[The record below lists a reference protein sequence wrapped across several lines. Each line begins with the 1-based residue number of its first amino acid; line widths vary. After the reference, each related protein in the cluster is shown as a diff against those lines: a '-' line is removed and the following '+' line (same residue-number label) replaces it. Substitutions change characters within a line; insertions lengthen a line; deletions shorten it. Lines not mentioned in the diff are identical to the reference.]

1 MSRHAPRISGLLGVV
16 HRVADEWR
24 ILVVDTAGGSPR
36 VRGTETVPAA
46 SPASVRSFLES
57 ARVEHVLQVVPASA
71 SVCRTCTLPD
81 AEGEALDAA
90 LRLQAETWLLAGTPE
105 HRYGGGVLPKAAA
118 ETSRTGIVASWPETA
133 RVDEAPSPVDSHWVP
148 EPVALAALLH
158 DQRPAEP
165 LLSVDRARGSVAM
178 ALCDPGGASIRST
191 HVDLETDWRP
201 VLERVIV
208 ETALGGD
215 HTPAFARRAAADVVG
230 SLGNLGAREAGC
242 VLPPAIIE
250 SARRRLADA
259 GGDDQWWNTFGVA
272 AGAALAAVGPF
283 ADAAHLE
290 RDAIIEEET
299 LLSRLADAV
308 ARPRTA
314 AIVAGVCVLLLAVLP
329 LLTSGLRRAVLQ
341 ARHGDVATLADQVT
355 QATARLAMYDALE
368 DRSWSMTK
376 LLGDIASNTP
386 EGITLTNLTVS
397 LDQQTFSARGEAL
410 GRAGDEAPQ
419 RLLLMQQQLGETDG
433 LFSSVSIDWDRENNF
448 GAYNITISADIA
460 QPFVRPEYPV
470 ERDFGKWTAWMRQQN
485 MPPPDPDADDA
496 GDGAGDGGD
505 GNGGDG
511 DVPPDAIASAGDG
524 DDQGAGRVR
533 DLGSAPSRPRIDTTP
548 RSSGGSAA
556 RDAERGGVEPG
567 DTPTIGAIPRA
578 STDRPGTTRTDRDPR
593 ERIGSSGTALEGGS
607 VEART
612 GSAAGGGDIPE
623 PLTAAQIATFDRPQ
637 VLDYMRRVSTART
650 RFRGVEGQEAL
661 EERLGNEFDMLK
673 DRLREISD
681 SGGGR

>member
-1 MSRHAPRISGLLGVV
+1 MSRHSPRISGLLGVV

-36 VRGTETVPAA
+36 VRGAETVPAT
-46 SPASVRSFLES
+46 SPANVKSFLES
-57 ARVEHVLQVVPASA
+57 ARVDHVLQVVPASA

-81 AEGEALDAA
+81 AEDDALDAA

-105 HRYGGGVLPKAAA
+105 HRYGGGILPKAAA

-133 RVDEAPSPVDSHWVP
+133 RVDEAPSPVESHWVP
-148 EPVALAALLH
+148 EPIALAALLH

-178 ALCDPGGASIRST
+178 ALCDPGGASIRAT
-191 HVDLETDWRP
+191 HVDLEDQWRP

-215 HTPAFARRAAADVVG
+215 HSPAFARQAATGVVAA
-230 SLGNLGAREAGC
+230 LGALGTREAGC
-242 VLPPAIIE
+242 VLPPAVME

-259 GGDDQWWNTFGVA
+259 GGDDRWWNTYGIA

-283 ADAAHLE
+283 VDAANLE
-290 RDAIIEEET
+290 RDAVIEEET
-299 LLSRLADAV
+299 ILSRLADSV

-329 LLTSGLRRAVLQ
+329 LITSGLRRAVLQ
-341 ARHGDVATLADQVT
+341 VRHGDVAAMADQVT
-355 QATARLAMYDALE
+355 QATSRLAMYEALE

-397 LDQQTFSARGEAL
+397 LDQQKFSARGEAL
-410 GRAGDEAPQ
+410 GRDGDGAPE
-419 RLLLMQQQLGETDG
+419 RLLLMQQQLGETSG

-448 GAYNITISADIA
+448 GAYSISISADIT

-470 ERDFGKWTAWMRQQN
+470 DRDFGTWTAWMRQNN
-485 MPPPDPDADDA
+485 MPPPDPDAEDE
-496 GDGAGDGGD
+496 GD
-505 GNGGDG
+505 GNAGA
-511 DVPPDAIASAGDG
+511 PTDAIASVAGDPE
-524 DDQGAGRVR
+524 AAAARPI
-533 DLGSAPSRPRIDTTP
+533 PSGRIDTTP
-548 RSSGGSAA
+548 RPGAGGSSAA

-567 DTPTIGAIPRA
+567 GTPTIGEIPRA
-578 STDRPGTTRTDRDPR
+578 SSDRPDFTRPGRDPVD
-593 ERIGSSGTALEGGS
+593 RIGTSGAEITAGS
-607 VEART
+607 EESRT
-612 GSAAGGGDIPE
+612 GNAAGGGDVPE
-623 PLTAAQIATFDRPQ
+623 PLTSSQIATFDRPQ
-637 VLDYMRRVSTART
+637 VLDYMRRVSNARS

-661 EERLGNEFDMLK
+661 QERLTNEFNLLK
-673 DRLREISD
+673 DRLREVSG